1 MHAACSTCNNNQ
13 FVCEAGYRTCMKCG
27 VVAGPQLDSDATGYQ
42 NVPTHSLKICYTRI
56 NRFKTKILGAL
67 QR

>member
-1 MHAACSTCNNNQ
+1 
-13 FVCEAGYRTCMKCG
+13 MKCG